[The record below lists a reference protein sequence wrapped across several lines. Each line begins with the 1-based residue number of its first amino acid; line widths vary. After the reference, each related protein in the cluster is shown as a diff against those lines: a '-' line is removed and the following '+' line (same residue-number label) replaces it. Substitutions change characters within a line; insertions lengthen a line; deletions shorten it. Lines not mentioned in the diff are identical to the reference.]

1 MREGYGALDTRRD
14 VAREANVGTE
24 RFGRSFFYPSSDDE
38 ESCPMIG
45 HDCIVRTFSRMPHPP
60 GGLYETLRRAGTS
73 LDRSI
78 TLRRGAKLDPVF
90 RATLLAA
97 ELWHRFA
104 RSVVR
109 RPGTRA
115 GARR

>member
-1 MREGYGALDTRRD
+1 MREGHGALDTRRD

-60 GGLYETLRRAGTS
+60 GGRYESFGEPVPHSIAASPCVVARNWTLCS
-73 LDRSI
+73 EQRSWPP
-78 TLRRGAKLDPVF
+78 KLQQGGV
-90 RATLLAA
+90 
-97 ELWHRFA
+97 
-104 RSVVR
+104 
-109 RPGTRA
+109 G
-115 GARR
+115 